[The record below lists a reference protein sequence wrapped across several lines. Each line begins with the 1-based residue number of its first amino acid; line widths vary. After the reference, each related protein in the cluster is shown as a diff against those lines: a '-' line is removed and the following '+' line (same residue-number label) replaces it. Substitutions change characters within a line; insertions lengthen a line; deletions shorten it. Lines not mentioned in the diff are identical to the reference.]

1 MQQRTGSHKERSVAV
16 GRARGKAEFAGIVGA
31 TLALSGLLALSV
43 SAGPSQAPAV
53 EAQPAP
59 TPVVAQE
66 PASSEGHIVLT
77 ANDVFL
83 YSQIFRDQDDGLWS
97 HADQLLSQVESRLL
111 AGHVLADRYLERNGY
126 KVKYSHLAEWLE
138 NYADHPQANEI
149 HALAQRL
156 HPKGKP
162 WPRKPLK
169 VQIKTTLDSEADF
182 VPPRGNASARR
193 KVATIQ
199 RNVKRYIGA
208 GKPSAALK
216 LLDSAKSQKD
226 LTPVESDEIRQWIAA
241 AYSFAHVDE
250 KAFAL
255 AHDVAERR
263 RAQVPIADWI
273 AGLSAWR
280 LGKVESAARH
290 FELLAQAG
298 DIGPWLRSGAAY
310 WAARANLV
318 AGLPERVSQDL
329 RIAARAPSTFYGLL
343 ALRQLG
349 ESPNFAW
356 DLPQVSEDEFARALE
371 IKAVA
376 RAVALAQIGEIER
389 ADVEMR
395 RGHAQAPSDLDRA
408 LIVLSAENQ
417 LAAAQLHVAETSSTT
432 GLDGA
437 LYPIPAYR
445 PQNGFTVD
453 PALLYAFMRQES
465 RFKPQAK
472 SHAGASGLMQIMPA
486 TAALVAHDRS
496 LKKRNRARLYDP
508 AYNLRLA
515 QTYIEQMLK
524 VTEPKGNLFM
534 LAVAYNGGPGN
545 LRRWYRKMEIQDDP
559 LLFIESI
566 PSRETRNYV
575 EHVLANLWIYRDRMS
590 QPAPSLDMVAAGEWP
605 VYDGQEPEPEARAS
619 AGGGAATFERR

>member
-1 MQQRTGSHKERSVAV
+1 VQHRTGSHKERSAQAGLAH
-16 GRARGKAEFAGIVGA
+16 GRTALAGIVGA
-31 TLALSGLLALSV
+31 ALALSCLLALSV
-43 SAGPSQAPAV
+43 SAGPSEAPTV
-53 EAQPAP
+53 EDQPAP
-59 TPVVAQE
+59 PPVVAEE
-66 PASSEGHIVLT
+66 PAPSQGHKVLSD
-77 ANDVFL
+77 NDVFL
-83 YSQIFRDQDDGLWS
+83 YSQIFRDQDDALWS
-97 HADQLLSQVESRLL
+97 RADQSL
-111 AGHVLADRYLERNGY
+111 AQIEDRALVGHVLADRYLERNGY
-126 KVKYSHLAEWLE
+126 KVKYSQLAEWLE
-138 NYADHPQANEI
+138 NYADHPQASEI

-162 WPRKPLK
+162 WPRTPIK
-169 VQIKTTLDSEADF
+169 VQIKTVLDSEPDF
-182 VPPRGNASARR
+182 IPPRANPGARR

-226 LTPVESDEIRQWIAA
+226 LTPIESDEIRQWIAA
-241 AYSFAHVDE
+241 AFFFAHADE
-250 KAFAL
+250 RAFAL

-273 AGLSAWR
+273 AGLAGWR

-290 FELLAQAG
+290 FELLADAS
-298 DIGPWLRSGAAY
+298 DIGPWLRSGGAY

-318 AGLPERVSQDL
+318 AGLPERVSRDL
-329 RIAARAPSTFYGLL
+329 RIAAKAPSTFYGLL

-349 ESPNFAW
+349 EVPSFTW
-356 DLPQVSEDEFARALE
+356 ELPAVSEDEFARALE
-371 IKAVA
+371 IKAVR
-376 RAVALAQIGEIER
+376 RAVALAQIGETER
-389 ADVEMR
+389 ADLEMR
-395 RGHAQAPSDLDRA
+395 RGHALAPSDLDRA
-408 LIVLSAENQ
+408 LIALAAENQ
-417 LAAAQLHVAETSSTT
+417 LAAAQLHVAETSATT
-432 GLDGA
+432 GFDGA

-472 SHAGASGLMQIMPA
+472 SHAGAAGLMQIMPT
-486 TAALVAHDRS
+486 TAALIARDRS

-515 QTYIEQMLK
+515 QTYIEQLLK

-545 LRRWYRKMEIQDDP
+545 LRRWFRKMEIQDDP

-575 EHVLANLWIYRDRMS
+575 ERVLANMWIYRDRLG
-590 QPAPSLDMVAAGEWP
+590 QPTPSLDMVAAGEWP
-605 VYDGQEPEPEARAS
+605 VYEAQEPDLGPHAS
-619 AGGGAATFERR
+619 AGGGAVALERR